1 MTVPSQFGPGVFFL
15 CHVLVPASNHWCVG
29 ELLPP
34 VGTIHGVWGT
44 QNRLEEVLVDLQW
57 EREEGRRGGEV
68 ECLAGIMKLLASM
81 YSEFNKRLQ
90 SKPWAVV
97 T

>member
-1 MTVPSQFGPGVFFL
+1 MTAPSQFGPGVFFL

-34 VGTIHGVWGT
+34 VGTIHGVWGA

-57 EREEGRRGGEV
+57 EREGGSGGGRV
-68 ECLAGIMKLLASM
+68 LSSCHKLQIQLIMQQL
-81 YSEFNKRLQ
+81 
-90 SKPWAVV
+90 
-97 T
+97 